1 MQGKANNLVS
11 IVPLSTK
18 KPMKKTEEK
27 KTKQKN
33 CMQEIKAW
41 CGEKFRWILSIVV
54 VFLWIGIWCYKEPIF
69 CFLSDDLYKER
80 NTIIIWIAIIF
91 IFFCVG
97 IFTWKKNTLFSRASI
112 LIIIAFTGLFLVLFR
127 EDIFNFFFFDFK
139 NGAQDNLTKDSN
151 NFITLLLSSLIFL
164 TLWFFRTYD
173 VREQIG
179 QQDFHDAL
187 RMLADDKLVSQ
198 EIAVLRLIDISKK
211 NKVYNDIIKLAF
223 IKRMKAPY
231 KEAKEAAKKSQMK
244 TAKLIIKAFQQ
255 VERRTY
261 AQYIFRWLRKE
272 YNKGELDLVNL
283 DLSCQDFR
291 DEDNKRNKIK
301 HFRTKKGKY
310 FVLDSINLV
319 GADLTGVDL
328 TKFKLVRANFYG
340 ANLTES
346 NLTRAN
352 LTGANLRC
360 ANLTESNLTRANLT
374 RANLR
379 ETILTKAIL
388 TEADLTEVNLT
399 GVDLTEVDL
408 TEANLTRAKLEGANL
423 TGKDLTEVDLRGANL
438 TRAKLEGA
446 NLTGKDLTGA
456 DLSGAKLRGADLT
469 GANLRGADLTG
480 ADLTGAKLRGADLT
494 GANLRR
500 ADLTG
505 ANRTYLTK

>member
-1 MQGKANNLVS
+1 M
-11 IVPLSTK
+11 
-18 KPMKKTEEK
+18 
-27 KTKQKN
+27 
-33 CMQEIKAW
+33 
-41 CGEKFRWILSIVV
+41 
-54 VFLWIGIWCYKEPIF
+54 
-69 CFLSDDLYKER
+69 SDDLYKER

-91 IFFCVG
+91 IFFLVG
-97 IFTWKKNTLFSRASI
+97 IWTSKSPPKRKKNTLFSRASI

-231 KEAKEAAKKSQMK
+231 ETEKVKETVEKAKEAAKKSQMK

-291 DEDNKRNKIK
+291 AKDNKGNKIK

-340 ANLTES
+340 ANLTEA
-346 NLTRAN
+346 NLTEAN

-360 ANLTESNLTRANLT
+360 ANLTESNLTRANFYG
-374 RANLR
+374 ANLT
-379 ETILTKAIL
+379 EAILTKAIL
-388 TEADLTEVNLT
+388 TEADLREVNLT
-399 GVDLTEVDL
+399 GV
-408 TEANLTRAKLEGANL
+408 
-423 TGKDLTEVDLRGANL
+423 DLTEVDLRGANL
-438 TRAKLEGA
+438 TRANLTRA
-446 NLTGKDLTGA
+446 NLTRVD
-456 DLSGAKLRGADLT
+456 LRGVDLR
-469 GANLRGADLTG
+469 GVDLRANLTEQI
-480 ADLTGAKLRGADLT
+480 
-494 GANLRR
+494 
-500 ADLTG
+500 
-505 ANRTYLTK
+505 

>member
-198 EIAVLRLIDISKK
+198 EIAVLRLIDISEK
-211 NKVYNDIIKLAF
+211 NKIYDDTIKLAF

-231 KEAKEAAKKSQMK
+231 KEAKDMEMDLEKTFKEPNRQIVSIPEGFGNTTEQKKINEFLFQLN
-244 TAKLIIKAFQQ
+244 KLEIIEKK
-255 VERRTY
+255 VVRRSY
-261 AQYIFRWLRKE
+261 AQYIFLWFLEK
-272 YNKGELDLVNL
+272 YKNKSLDLKNL
-283 DLSCQDFR
+283 DLSFQDFIAK
-291 DEDNKRNKIK
+291 DKNENSIK
-301 HFRTKKGKY
+301 KY
-310 FVLDSINLV
+310 F
-319 GADLTGVDL
+319 TE
-328 TKFKLVRANFYG
+328 FYKI
-340 ANLTES
+340 S
-346 NLTRAN
+346 
-352 LTGANLRC
+352 GANLR
-360 ANLTESNLTRANLT
+360 ASNLSGL
-374 RANLR
+374 
-379 ETILTKAIL
+379 
-388 TEADLTEVNLT
+388 
-399 GVDLTEVDL
+399 
-408 TEANLTRAKLEGANL
+408 
-423 TGKDLTEVDLRGANL
+423 DLRKMNL
-438 TRAKLEGA
+438 ENT
-446 NLTGKDLTGA
+446 DLIKT
-456 DLSGAKLRGADLT
+456 
-469 GANLRGADLTG
+469 NLRGADLRGVNFSRAILMKT
-480 ADLTGAKLRGADLT
+480 DLTDANFGDTEKYLEIAKENLKKTYPNMLLPRGAGKNHYNLNEIDLNT
-494 GANLRR
+494 LNKETSLSSASIRR
-500 ADLTG
+500 ASWKSCCPKHRKCEKT
-505 ANRTYLTK
+505 RE

>member
-1 MQGKANNLVS
+1 MQK
-11 IVPLSTK
+11 
-18 KPMKKTEEK
+18 
-27 KTKQKN
+27 
-33 CMQEIKAW
+33 IKAW
-41 CGEKFRWILSIVV
+41 CGKNFRWILSIIV

-80 NTIIIWIAIIF
+80 NTVIIWIAIIF

-127 EDIFNFFFFDFK
+127 EDIFNFFFLDFK

-151 NFITLLLSSLIFL
+151 NFITLLLSSLLFL

-231 KEAKEAAKKSQMK
+231 KEAKEAAEKAVEKAKAAKKSRIQ
-244 TAKLIIKAFQQ
+244 TTKLIIETLQQ

-261 AQYIFRWLRKE
+261 AQYIFRWLGKE
-272 YNKGELDLVNL
+272 SNKGELDLVNL

-301 HFRTKKGKY
+301 HFRTKK
-310 FVLDSINLV
+310 
-319 GADLTGVDL
+319 
-328 TKFKLVRANFYG
+328 
-340 ANLTES
+340 
-346 NLTRAN
+346 
-352 LTGANLRC
+352 
-360 ANLTESNLTRANLT
+360 
-374 RANLR
+374 R
-379 ETILTKAIL
+379 ETK
-388 TEADLTEVNLT
+388 
-399 GVDLTEVDL
+399 
-408 TEANLTRAKLEGANL
+408 
-423 TGKDLTEVDLRGANL
+423 
-438 TRAKLEGA
+438 
-446 NLTGKDLTGA
+446 
-456 DLSGAKLRGADLT
+456 
-469 GANLRGADLTG
+469 
-480 ADLTGAKLRGADLT
+480 
-494 GANLRR
+494 
-500 ADLTG
+500 
-505 ANRTYLTK
+505 